1 MEEFGY
7 CNQSVV
13 PVRASATHTSE
24 MVNQLLF
31 GETFDVLDK
40 SGDFVRIRGTADKY
54 EGFIHQKQFV
64 PVTGE
69 TIALLNSKMNQFS
82 AEPVS
87 EITETKSGITF
98 PVLIGSNLTGFEN
111 GSFQV
116 GSFEYRFSGRIQQP
130 EMPAGP
136 DKLADTARRFLGAPY
151 LWGGRSLFGI
161 DCSGLVQVVF
171 MMHGITI
178 QRDASY
184 QAQAGEMVNLS
195 SEAIA
200 GDLAFFDDDEGQIVH
215 VGMLTGN
222 RQIIHASGHVRM
234 DDFDHQG
241 IYNHQLKKYTHKL
254 RVIKRLI

>member
-13 PVRASATHTSE
+13 PVRASASHASE

-31 GETFDVLDK
+31 GETFDILGH

-54 EGFIHQKQFV
+54 EGFVHAKQYV
-64 PVTGE
+64 PVAGK
-69 TIALLNSKMNQFS
+69 LLNLLSGKAIQYS
-82 AEPVS
+82 TEPVAQM
-87 EITETKSGITF
+87 TETCSGITF
-98 PVLIGSNLTGFEN
+98 PVLIGSKLSGFEN
-111 GSFQV
+111 GLLQMGNFK
-116 GSFEYRFSGRIQQP
+116 YRFSGRTYQP
-130 EMPAGP
+130 EMPVNTE
-136 DKLADTARRFLGAPY
+136 KLADTALLFLGAPY

-184 QAQAGEMVNLS
+184 QSQAGEMVNLP
-195 SEAIA
+195 SEAEA
-200 GDLAFFDDDEGQIVH
+200 GDLAFFDDEEGKIVH
-215 VGMLTGN
+215 VGMLISN
-222 RQIIHASGHVRM
+222 RQIIHASGHVRI